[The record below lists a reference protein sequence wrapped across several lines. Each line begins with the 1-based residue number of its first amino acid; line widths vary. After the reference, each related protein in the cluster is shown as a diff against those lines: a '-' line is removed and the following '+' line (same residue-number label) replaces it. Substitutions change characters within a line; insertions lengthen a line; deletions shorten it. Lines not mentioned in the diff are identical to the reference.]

1 MEVLKMELV
10 VLQHKLDQEF
20 FPWVSERLEIQ
31 DDSQLKN
38 ASDLLGLG
46 KSYAA
51 SIESARKEEKQPY
64 LDAGREIDEAYK
76 PLQNR
81 LQLAVGLLDTAV
93 LAYHRKLRIEA
104 DAARAAEAARIKAE
118 EDAMIAVVMDNRARA
133 AEATETGEVFV
144 PAPIVFPESN
154 IIASP
159 GNIVRG
165 NMGSTSIVTGYDF
178 EIIDP
183 AAVPRDCCSPDM
195 RLIKAKYKYD
205 GKPIP
210 GVMITRRDR
219 TVSRL

>member
-1 MEVLKMELV
+1 MELV
-10 VLQHKLDQEF
+10 VLQQKLDVEF
-20 FPWVSERLEIQ
+20 FPWVPSSLEVESPEQ
-31 DDSQLKN
+31 FKN

-64 LDAGREIDEAYK
+64 LEAGRQIDEAYK

-81 LQLAVGLLDTAV
+81 LQLAVGLLDNAV
-93 LAYHRKLRIEA
+93 LTYHRKLRIAA
-104 DAARAAEAARIKAE
+104 DAARAAEAARVKAE
-118 EDAMIAVVMDNRARA
+118 EDAMIATVMENRARS
-133 AEATETGEVFV
+133 AEAAETGEVFV

-154 IIASP
+154 IIESP

-165 NMGSTSIVTGYDF
+165 NMGSTSIVTVFDF

-183 AAVPRDCCSPDM
+183 QAVPRDCCSPDL

>member
-1 MEVLKMELV
+1 MELV
-10 VLQHKLDQEF
+10 VLQHKLEVEF
-20 FPWVSERLEIQ
+20 FPWLMSAIEVETPE
-31 DDSQLKN
+31 QLKN

-51 SIESARKEEKQPY
+51 SIESARKNEKLPY
-64 LDAGREIDEAYK
+64 IEAGRQIDEAYK

-81 LQLAVGLLDTAV
+81 LLLAIGLLDTAV
-93 LAYHRKLRIEA
+93 LSYHRKLRIEA
-104 DAARAAEAARIKAE
+104 EAARQVEAARVKAE
-118 EDAMIAVVMDNRARA
+118 EDAMIATVMDNRARA
-133 AEATETGEVFV
+133 AESLETGEVFV
-144 PAPIVFPESN
+144 PAPIAFPESN
-154 IIASP
+154 IIESP

-210 GVMITRRDR
+210 GVQITRRDR